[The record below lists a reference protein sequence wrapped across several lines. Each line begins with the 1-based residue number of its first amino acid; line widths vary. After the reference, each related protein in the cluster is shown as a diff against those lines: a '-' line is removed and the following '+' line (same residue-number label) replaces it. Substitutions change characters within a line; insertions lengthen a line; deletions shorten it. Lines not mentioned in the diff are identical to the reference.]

1 MKILIYSDNHWCQYS
16 SIVRKRGEK
25 YSLRLENQIK
35 SLNWV
40 EDLGRN
46 NRVQLSV
53 CCGDFF
59 DTSTL
64 NAEELSALKE
74 VNWYKNIPHYFLCG
88 NHEMGSNDLQFN
100 SVNAL
105 LSVPNAEVIDTIHS
119 LNCPKILLLPYILE
133 ENRKPLKY
141 YISKFLNNSTDIND
155 LIVFSHNDI
164 KGIQMGAFVSE
175 KGFEI
180 SDIENNCALFING
193 HLHNGAKVSDKIIN
207 VGNLTGQNF
216 SEDAFKYEH
225 CAYILDTATM
235 KIQVFK
241 NPFAL
246 NFYKI
251 DLTDGKDWTIFDNI
265 ENAVLTVKCFEK
277 DAKVLKN
284 MFAEN
289 SELSKHVIEIRYIIQ
304 PEIIKDNNIETSQLK
319 SVDHLEMFKN
329 YILETLGNSE
339 TVNKV
344 LSEVIK

>member
-59 DTSTL
+59 DTPTL

-74 VNWYKNIPHYFLCG
+74 VNWNKSIPHYFLCG

-193 HLHNGAKVSDKIIN
+193 HLHNGAKVSDKVIN

-277 DAKVLKN
+277 DAKILKN
-284 MFAEN
+284 ILAEN
-289 SELSKHVIEIRYIIQ
+289 SELSKYVIEIRYIIQ

>member
-35 SLNWV
+35 SLNWA

-59 DTSTL
+59 DTPTL

-74 VNWYKNIPHYFLCG
+74 VNWNKSIPHYFLCG

-105 LSVPNAEVIDTIHS
+105 LSVPNAKVIDTIQS
-119 LNCPKILLLPYILE
+119 LNCPKILFLPYVLE

-141 YISKFLNNSTDIND
+141 YISKFLNNSADIND

-193 HLHNGAKVSDKIIN
+193 HLHNGTKVSDKVIN

-225 CAYILDTATM
+225 CAYILDTSTM
-235 KIQVFK
+235 RIQVFE

-251 DLTDGKDWTIFDNI
+251 DLTDGKDWSIFDNI

-277 DAKVLKN
+277 DANVLKN

-289 SELSKHVIEIRYIIQ
+289 SELSKHVIEIRYTIQ